1 MMCTTIRLISLNM
14 VRLSKIVQLYLITTT
29 TLYFFFFGTNF
40 VVVFIRHQTN
50 RSVHA
55 LARTTLSHA
64 SHNTFDVIPSCIA
77 NNALIKWQQIVLG
90 SMQFRVFYTTLFH
103 EDKVIGDSI
112 NRYFH
117 GHIASYF
124 RLG

>member
-1 MMCTTIRLISLNM
+1 MAVLVLD
-14 VRLSKIVQLYLITTT
+14 
-29 TLYFFFFGTNF
+29 
-40 VVVFIRHQTN
+40 
-50 RSVHA
+50 SVWKP
-55 LARTTLSHA
+55 TG
-64 SHNTFDVIPSCIA
+64 